1 MSKRNPQKADQKAG
15 PWKLRVERLSDEQ
28 LLTAI
33 LDTNDP
39 AGLAD
44 LSDEPPPEDCQLAL
58 ELTYEAEADAR
69 CVFGHMH
76 KQGLVLKDEQGRRY
90 LIGHDC
96 GRSKFG
102 VEWNLMDNER
112 QRMRD
117 RRDYLVRLRTI
128 GTAIKAESAWLSSL
142 PNHPAVQA
150 FDALRRSLATAS
162 HDFYAACRDAIENR
176 GGQYLAPV
184 RVRDHQA
191 EERRREAQEKEKR
204 EFAAKSERERQDFF
218 KKFGPIRDRT
228 EPIFKQVS
236 RSFGILQGAPL
247 FVRQEKFSVRVADYV
262 QRLDILA
269 DGAMQLPA
277 TGDLKEMSKTAS
289 TLIRNLNAALA
300 EIDRATEFFSRS
312 HLETLVSWTKHKEFP
327 GFVFSVEAAALRI
340 ENKDEQEMHVVR
352 SPVALKAIERTP
364 LLRLIAVL

>member
-1 MSKRNPQKADQKAG
+1 MSQRNTQKTNSTV
-15 PWKLRVERLSDEQ
+15 PRKLRVERLSDEQ
-28 LLTAI
+28 LLKAI

-44 LSDEPPPEDCQLAL
+44 LSDEPPSEDCLLSL
-58 ELTYEAEADAR
+58 ELTYEAEAEVR

-76 KQGLVLKDEQGRRY
+76 KQGLVLKDEKGRRY

-102 VEWNLMDNER
+102 VEWNLMENER
-112 QRMRD
+112 QRLRD

-142 PNHPAVQA
+142 SSHPAIQA
-150 FDALRRSLATAS
+150 FEELRRSLAKAS
-162 HDFYAACRDAIENR
+162 HEFYSACRDAAGNQ

-184 RVRDHQA
+184 WVRDHQA
-191 EERRREAQEKEKR
+191 EERRREAQEEEKR
-204 EFAAKSERERQDFF
+204 EYAAKNERDRKAHI
-218 KKFGPIRDRT
+218 KKFGPFRDRK
-228 EPIFKQVS
+228 EPIMTQVS

-247 FVRQEKFSVRVADYV
+247 FVRQERLSVRVADCV
-262 QRLDILA
+262 TRMNILA
-269 DGAMQLPA
+269 DAAMQLPA

-289 TLIRNLNAALA
+289 TLIRTLNATLA

-312 HLETLVSWTKHKEFP
+312 HLEAIVSWANQKK
-327 GFVFSVEAAALRI
+327 FSALLFSAEAGGLKI
-340 ENKDEQEMHVVR
+340 ENKDEQEAYFVKL
-352 SPVALKAIERTP
+352 PLDLKQIERTA
-364 LLRLIAVL
+364 LLRLITVL